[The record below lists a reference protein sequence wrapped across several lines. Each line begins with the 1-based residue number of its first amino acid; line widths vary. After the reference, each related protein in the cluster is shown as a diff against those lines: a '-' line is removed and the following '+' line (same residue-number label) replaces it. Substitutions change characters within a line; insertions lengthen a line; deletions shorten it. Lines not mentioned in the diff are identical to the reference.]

1 MAGATVRLFREVGEL
16 SIARL
21 CVPGSA
27 VDMVAESQAWSPWP
41 CVRVTSSESVR
52 CPTPLRTRRALRT
65 PRAEPDAAARA
76 LLQVLVRNMNGF
88 TSFGDP
94 RPLATLEDIH
104 RTENLIGRKL
114 PSTLVDCLMRVRNG
128 GEVLPNQLDEEGH
141 VGVTNFL
148 GVTPNDVDS
157 IGERLL
163 RMRSR
168 LPEWF
173 IPVADCEGGNLLGA
187 DATGR
192 IFFWDHDLGAD
203 PRVLPIA
210 DSLAD
215 MDTLVRPPLEP
226 EGVLGV
232 VEWVAPD
239 FEETL
244 RRLRAEG

>member
-1 MAGATVRLFREVGEL
+1 
-16 SIARL
+16 
-21 CVPGSA
+21 
-27 VDMVAESQAWSPWP
+27 
-41 CVRVTSSESVR
+41 
-52 CPTPLRTRRALRT
+52 
-65 PRAEPDAAARA
+65 
-76 LLQVLVRNMNGF
+76 
-88 TSFGDP
+88 
-94 RPLATLEDIH
+94 
-104 RTENLIGRKL
+104 
-114 PSTLVDCLMRVRNG
+114 
-128 GEVLPNQLDEEGH
+128 
-141 VGVTNFL
+141 
-148 GVTPNDVDS
+148 VDS

-163 RMRSR
+163 RMRSS